1 MLICRKRLILVL
13 GILVAT
19 VGNSLAQSAPDLRRI
34 RWGYSKKQVRE
45 AEEKKPTST
54 RSDKLIYAQVPLGN
68 RMVGLEYEFNGDSLL
83 SASYYYYVNASITQ
97 SDVVAA
103 ATEFEALLTEKYG
116 PGKSAKVGEIKQTL
130 WMTPRTRIS
139 LALGN
144 VDKGWSVELVYLCRV
159 CSGDVQA
166 MPKEEFKPRKEIQD
180 F

>member
-1 MLICRKRLILVL
+1 MQICHKRLIFVL

-19 VGNSLAQSAPDLRRI
+19 VGNSLAQSAPDLRQI
-34 RWGYSKKQVRE
+34 RWGFSKKQVKE

-54 RSDKLIYAQVPLGN
+54 RSDKLIYAQVPLGD
-68 RMVGLEYEFNGDSLL
+68 RMVGLEYDFNGDSLL
-83 SASYYYYVNASITQ
+83 SASYYYYVRASVKEA
-97 SDVVAA
+97 DVVAA
-103 ATEFEALLTEKYG
+103 AGEFDALLTEKYG
-116 PGKSAKVGEIKQTL
+116 PGKISKVGEIKQTL

-159 CSGDVQA
+159 CSGDVLA
-166 MPKEEFKPRKEIQD
+166 MPKEAFKPRKEIKD